1 MSSITILDE
10 NDKSELNQNISTKS
24 PKLHT
29 HTTDDIEGIFTVE
42 KGGTGVS
49 SLDANRVL
57 YASST
62 SALGQMSIPTEES
75 VLMQDTSG
83 APYWKPSSD
92 VGGATKSI
100 ITLTGYSGTTYTV
113 TNNGDEKY
121 TGTIG
126 SSESATVKVSGLG
139 VYTVN
144 CTYFGKT
151 ESKTVTINN
160 IGMYSVE
167 CYIAVFNTASYSEIS
182 TASRNGTAASMWSIG
197 DAKAVVLNGTVG
209 AYTFSNETTYM
220 FIAAFDHNSSVE
232 MADAHHMI
240 CSFAKSAAVGGK
252 DIAFVDSHYWTST
265 SSAAFKMHSSATAT
279 NSRGWASSYM
289 RKTICSQF
297 KNALPSDLRNIL
309 RSRTIY
315 TDNTGG
321 GTNNSSN
328 VTATTDYVYI
338 PSEFEVQGARTY
350 ANSYEQNHQ
359 QQLAYY
365 KNGASTIRYKSEDTS
380 SAAWWWV
387 RSPYCDPSSFSF
399 CCVSAVGGPNATDA
413 LAATGFA
420 PLITI

>member
-42 KGGTGVS
+42 KGGTGVG

-57 YASST
+57 YASSA
-62 SALGQMSIPTEES
+62 SALGQMSVPTEES

-100 ITLTGYSGTTYTV
+100 ITLNGYSGTTYTV
-113 TNNGDEKY
+113 TNYGDENY

-126 SSESATVKVSGLG
+126 DSESAKVKVNGFG
-139 VYTVN
+139 VYTIN
-144 CTYFGKT
+144 YTYMGKEKT
-151 ESKTVTINN
+151 KTVNVN
-160 IGMYSVE
+160 AIGMYTVD

-182 TASRNGTAASMWSIG
+182 TASRNGTAASLWSIG
-197 DAKAVVLNGTVG
+197 DAKAVTLNGTVG

-232 MADAHHMI
+232 MNGAHHII
-240 CSFAKSAAVGGK
+240 CSFAKSAATGGK
-252 DIAFVDSHYWTST
+252 DIAFIDTEYNTGTSNPCFHMN
-265 SSAAFKMHSSATAT
+265 SSNT
-279 NSRGWASSYM
+279 NSGGWASSYM
-289 RKTICSQF
+289 RQTICSQF
-297 KNALPSDLRNIL
+297 KNAIPSDLRNVL

-321 GTNNSSN
+321 GKNNSSY
-328 VTATTDYVYI
+328 VTATTDTVYI
-338 PSEFEVQGARTY
+338 PSEFEVQGARSY

-365 KNGASTIRYKSEDTS
+365 KNGASKKRYKSSDVST
-380 SAAWWWV
+380 AAWWWV
-387 RSPYCDPSSFSF
+387 RSPFYSLGNTF
-399 CCVSAVGGPNATDA
+399 CYVHNGGSPYYFNASYA
-413 LAATGFA
+413 GGFA

>member
-24 PKLHT
+24 PKVHT
-29 HTTDDIEGIFTVE
+29 HTTNDIEGIFTVE
-42 KGGTGVS
+42 KGGTGVG

-57 YASST
+57 YASSA
-62 SALGQMSIPTEES
+62 SALGQMSVPTEES

-92 VGGATKSI
+92 IGGATKSI

-113 TNNGDEKY
+113 TNNGDESY
-121 TGTIG
+121 SGTIG
-126 SSESATVKVSGLG
+126 ASESAKVKVNGFG
-139 VYTVN
+139 VYTVS
-144 CTYFGKT
+144 YELAGKT
-151 ESKTVTINN
+151 KVKTVNVN
-160 IGMYSVE
+160 AIGLYTVD

-197 DAKAVVLNGTVG
+197 DAKAVTLNGTVG

-232 MADAHHMI
+232 MNGAHHMI
-240 CSFAKSAAVGGK
+240 CSFAKSALAGGK
-252 DIAFVDSHYWTST
+252 DIAFTDAKYDIST
-265 SSAAFKMHSSATAT
+265 LDPSFHMNSSKT
-279 NSRGWASSYM
+279 NSGGWASSYM
-289 RKTICSQF
+289 RQTICSQF
-297 KNALPSDLRNIL
+297 KNALPADLQAVL

-328 VTATTDYVYI
+328 VTATTDTVYI
-338 PSEFEVQGARTY
+338 PSEFEVQGARSY

-365 KNGASTIRYKSEDTS
+365 KNGASKRRYKSEDTS
-380 SAAWWWV
+380 EAAWWWV
-387 RSPYCDPSSFSF
+387 RSPHYYGSHSFCSVGADGSPSDPSASFAS
-399 CCVSAVGGPNATDA
+399 
-413 LAATGFA
+413 GFA
-420 PLITI
+420 PLITL

>member
-1 MSSITILDE
+1 MNSITILDE
-10 NDKSELNQNISTKS
+10 NDKSELNQSISTKS

-42 KGGTGVS
+42 KGGTGVG

-57 YASST
+57 YASSA
-62 SALGQMSIPTEES
+62 SVLGQMSVPTEES

-83 APYWKPSSD
+83 APYWTPSSD
-92 VGGATKSI
+92 IGGATKSI

-113 TNNGDEKY
+113 TNNGDENY
-121 TGTIG
+121 SGTIG
-126 SSESATVKVSGLG
+126 DSESATVKVNGFG

-160 IGMYSVE
+160 IGIYSVE

-197 DAKAVVLNGTVG
+197 DAKAVTLNGLVG
-209 AYTFSNETTYM
+209 DCQFSNETVYM
-220 FIAAFDHNSSVE
+220 FIIAFDHNSSVE
-232 MADAHHMI
+232 MNGVHHII
-240 CSFAKSAAVGGK
+240 CSFAKSALTGGK
-252 DIAFVDSHYWTST
+252 DIAFVDSRYGNLTSDACFHMN
-265 SSAAFKMHSSATAT
+265 SSNT
-279 NSRGWASSYM
+279 NSGGWASSYM
-289 RKTICSQF
+289 RQTICSQF
-297 KNALPSDLRNIL
+297 KNAMPSDLQAVL
-309 RSRTIY
+309 RTRTIY

-321 GTNNSSN
+321 GSGSNSSYI
-328 VTATTDYVYI
+328 TATTDYVYI
-338 PSEFEVQGARTY
+338 PSEFEVQGRRSY

-365 KNGASTIRYKSEDTS
+365 KNGASKRRYKSSDVS
-380 SAAWWWV
+380 KAAWWWV
-387 RSPYCDPSSFSF
+387 RSPSCYDSYTFCYVHTGGSPSSTTAY
-399 CCVSAVGGPNATDA
+399 SAG
-413 LAATGFA
+413 GFA

>member
-1 MSSITILDE
+1 MNSITILDE
-10 NDKSELNQNISTKS
+10 NDKSELNQSISTKS

-42 KGGTGVS
+42 KGGTGVG

-57 YASST
+57 YASSA

-113 TNNGDEKY
+113 TNNGDESY
-121 TGTIG
+121 SGTIG
-126 SSESATVKVSGLG
+126 SSESATVKVNGFG
-139 VYTVN
+139 VYTIS

-197 DAKAVVLNGTVG
+197 DVKAVTLNGTVG
-209 AYTFSNETTYM
+209 EYNFSNETVYM
-220 FIAAFDHNSSVE
+220 FIIAFDHNATIETGSG
-232 MADAHHMI
+232 AHMI
-240 CSFAKSAAVGGK
+240 CSFAKSAATGGK
-252 DIAFVDSHYWTST
+252 DIAFTDSHYGRPTSNPSYHMN
-265 SSAAFKMHSSATAT
+265 SSGT
-279 NSRGWASSYM
+279 NSGGWASSYM
-289 RKTICSQF
+289 RQTICSQF
-297 KNALPSDLRNIL
+297 KNAMPSDLQAVL
-309 RSRTIY
+309 RTRTIY
-315 TDNTGG
+315 TDNKG
-321 GTNNSSN
+321 GTTNSSSN

-338 PSEFEVQGARTY
+338 PSEFEVFGSRY
-350 ANSYEQNHQ
+350 NANYYEQSHQ

-365 KNGASTIRYKSEDTS
+365 KNGASKIRYKSNDVST
-380 SAAWWWV
+380 AAWWWL
-387 RSPYCDPSSFSF
+387 RSPYYNSSKNF
-399 CCVSAVGGPNATDA
+399 CSVYSDGNHDYNFANYVI
-413 LAATGFA
+413 GFA

>member
-10 NDKSELNQNISTKS
+10 NDKSELNQSISTKS

-42 KGGTGVS
+42 KGGTGVG

-62 SALGQMSIPTEES
+62 SALGQMSIPAEES

-113 TNNGDEKY
+113 TNNGDENY

-126 SSESATVKVSGLG
+126 SSESATVKVNGFG
-139 VYTVN
+139 VYTVS
-144 CTYFGKT
+144 YELAGKT
-151 ESKTVTINN
+151 KVKTVNVNTI
-160 IGMYSVE
+160 GLYTMD
-167 CYIAVFNTASYSEIS
+167 CYIALFNNASYSEIS
-182 TASRNGTAASMWSIG
+182 TASRNGTAASLWSLG
-197 DAKAVVLNGTVG
+197 DAKAVTLNGTVG

-232 MADAHHMI
+232 MNGEHHMI
-240 CSFAKSAAVGGK
+240 CSFAKSAATGGK
-252 DIAFVDSHYWTST
+252 DIAFVDAKYDTST
-265 SSAAFKMHSSATAT
+265 SNPCFHMNSSTT
-279 NSRGWASSYM
+279 NNGGWASSYM
-289 RKTICSQF
+289 RQTICSQF
-297 KNALPSDLRNIL
+297 KNAMPTDLQAVL
-309 RSRTIY
+309 RTRTIY

-321 GTNNSSN
+321 GSGNNSSN
-328 VTATTDYVYI
+328 VTATTDTVYI
-338 PSEFEVQGARTY
+338 PSEFEVQGSRKY
-350 ANSYEQNHQ
+350 ANSYERNHQ

-365 KNGASTIRYKSEDTS
+365 RNGASKIRYKSDNVST
-380 SAAWWWV
+380 AAWWWV
-387 RSPYCDPSSFSF
+387 RSPYYNNSYYF
-399 CCVSAVGGPNATDA
+399 CNVYTDGSPDNVYA
-413 LAATGFA
+413 KHAYGFA
-420 PLITI
+420 PIITI

>member
-42 KGGTGVS
+42 KGGTGVG

-62 SALGQMSIPTEES
+62 SALGQMSVPTEES

-113 TNNGDEKY
+113 TNNGDENY
-121 TGTIG
+121 SGTIG
-126 SSESATVKVSGLG
+126 DSESATVKVNGFG
-139 VYTVN
+139 VYTVSY
-144 CTYFGKT
+144 TYMGKEKT
-151 ESKTVTINN
+151 KTVNVNAIGLYTVDCYAALFNN
-160 IGMYSVE
+160 
-167 CYIAVFNTASYSEIS
+167 ASYSDIS
-182 TASRNGTAASMWSIG
+182 TASRNGTAASLWSLG
-197 DAKAVVLNGTVG
+197 DAKAVTLNGTVG
-209 AYTFSNETTYM
+209 VYTFSNETTYM
-220 FIAAFDHNSSVE
+220 FIVAFDHNSSVE
-232 MADAHHMI
+232 MAGAHHMI
-240 CSFAKSAAVGGK
+240 CSFAKSSLTGGK
-252 DIAFVDSHYWTST
+252 DIAFTDAQYGTSK
-265 SSAAFKMHSSATAT
+265 SSPCFHMNSSKT
-279 NSRGWASSYM
+279 NSGGWANSYM
-289 RKTICSQF
+289 RQTICSQF
-297 KNALPSDLRNIL
+297 KNAIPSDLKAVL
-309 RSRTIY
+309 RQRTIY

-328 VTATTDYVYI
+328 VTATTDTVYI
-338 PSEFEVQGARTY
+338 PSEFEVQGSRTY

-365 KNGASTIRYKSEDTS
+365 KNGASKIRYKSSDVST
-380 SAAWWWV
+380 AAWWWV
-387 RSPYCDPSSFSF
+387 RSPGSNGTYF
-399 CCVSAVGGPNATDA
+399 CLVTTGGSPNPYGAYYA
-413 LAATGFA
+413 FGFA

>member
-42 KGGTGVS
+42 KGGTGVG
-49 SLDANRVL
+49 SLGANRVL

-62 SALGQMSIPTEES
+62 SALGQMSVPTEES

-83 APYWKPSSD
+83 APYWKSSSD

-126 SSESATVKVSGLG
+126 SSESATVKVNGFG
-139 VYTVN
+139 VYTISY
-144 CTYFGKT
+144 TYMGKEKT
-151 ESKTVTINN
+151 KTVNVN
-160 IGMYSVE
+160 AIGLYTVD
-167 CYIAVFNTASYSEIS
+167 CYIALFNTASYSEIS

-197 DAKAVVLNGTVG
+197 DVKAVTLNGTVG
-209 AYTFSNETTYM
+209 AYTFSNETVYM
-220 FIAAFDHNSSVE
+220 FVAAFDHNSSVE
-232 MADAHHMI
+232 TAGAHHMI
-240 CSFAKSAAVGGK
+240 CSFAKSAATGGK
-252 DIAFVDSHYWTST
+252 DIAFTDTEYNNNTSNPCFHMN
-265 SSAAFKMHSSATAT
+265 SSST
-279 NSRGWASSYM
+279 NSGGWASSYM
-289 RKTICSQF
+289 RQTICSQF
-297 KNALPSDLRNIL
+297 KNAMPSDLQAVL
-309 RSRTIY
+309 RTRTIY

-321 GTNNSSN
+321 GNNNSSD
-328 VTATTDYVYI
+328 VTATTDYVYL
-338 PSEFEVQGARTY
+338 PSEFEVQGSRRY

-365 KNGASTIRYKSEDTS
+365 KNGASKIRYKSNNTS
-380 SAAWWWV
+380 AAAWWWL
-387 RSPYCDPSSFSF
+387 RSPYYGLSYRF
-399 CCVSAVGGPNATDA
+399 CIVAAGGGPNSNSAGNA
-413 LAATGFA
+413 YGFA

>member
-42 KGGTGVS
+42 KGGTGVG

-62 SALGQMSIPTEES
+62 SALGQMSMPTEES

-113 TNNGDEKY
+113 TNNGDEHY
-121 TGTIG
+121 RGTIG
-126 SSESATVKVSGLG
+126 SSESAKVKVNGFG
-139 VYTVN
+139 VYTID

-197 DAKAVVLNGTVG
+197 DVKAVTLNGLVG
-209 AYTFSNETTYM
+209 DYQFSNETVYM
-220 FIAAFDHNSSVE
+220 FIIAFDHNSSVE
-232 MADAHHMI
+232 MNGAHHMI
-240 CSFAKSAAVGGK
+240 CSFAKSAAAGGK
-252 DIAFVDSHYWTST
+252 DIAFVDSHDGYNT
-265 SSAAFKMHSSATAT
+265 SAAAFHMNSSNT
-279 NSRGWASSYM
+279 NSGGWKNSYM
-289 RKTICSQF
+289 RSDICSQF
-297 KNALPSDLRNIL
+297 KNAMPSDLQAVL

-315 TDNTGG
+315 TDNTGD
-321 GTNNSSN
+321 GTHNSSN

-338 PSEFEVQGARTY
+338 PSEFEVQGRRSY
-350 ANSYEQNHQ
+350 ANSYEHNHQ

-365 KNGASTIRYKSEDTS
+365 KNGASKIRYKSDDTS
-380 SAAWWWV
+380 TAAWWWV
-387 RSPYCDPSSFSF
+387 RSPRYNYSYYF
-399 CCVSAVGGPNATDA
+399 CFVYTDGSPNYYHASRA
-413 LAATGFA
+413 IGFA

>member
-42 KGGTGVS
+42 KGGTGVG

-57 YASST
+57 YASSA
-62 SALGQMSIPTEES
+62 SALGQMSVPIEES

-100 ITLTGYSGTTYTV
+100 ITLNGYSGTTYTV
-113 TNNGDEKY
+113 TNYGDENY

-126 SSESATVKVSGLG
+126 DSESAKVKVNGFG
-139 VYTVN
+139 VYTVSY
-144 CTYFGKT
+144 TYMGKEKT
-151 ESKTVTINN
+151 KTVNVNTI
-160 IGMYSVE
+160 GLYTVD
-167 CYIAVFNTASYSEIS
+167 CYAALFKTASYSEIS
-182 TASRNGTAASMWSIG
+182 TASRNGTAASLWSLG
-197 DAKAVVLNGTVG
+197 DAKAVTLNGTVG

-232 MADAHHMI
+232 MNGAHHII
-240 CSFAKSAAVGGK
+240 CSFAKSAATGGK
-252 DIAFVDSHYWTST
+252 DIAFIDTKYYTGTSKPCFHMN
-265 SSAAFKMHSSATAT
+265 SSNT
-279 NSRGWASSYM
+279 NSGGWASSYM
-289 RKTICSQF
+289 RQTICSQF
-297 KNALPSDLRNIL
+297 KNAIPSDLQAVL
-309 RSRTIY
+309 RTRTIY

-321 GTNNSSN
+321 GKNNSSY
-328 VTATTDYVYI
+328 VTATTDTVYI
-338 PSEFEVQGARTY
+338 PSEFEVQGARSY

-365 KNGASTIRYKSEDTS
+365 KNGASKTRYRSDKTS
-380 SAAWWWV
+380 TAAVWWV
-387 RSPYCDPSSFSF
+387 RSPNYTDSVTF
-399 CCVSAVGGPNATDA
+399 CGVYADGSPTNTDA
-413 LAATGFA
+413 YGAYGFA

>member
-42 KGGTGVS
+42 KGGTGVG

-57 YASST
+57 YASSA
-62 SALGQMSIPTEES
+62 SALGQMSVPTEES

-100 ITLTGYSGTTYTV
+100 ITLNGYSGTIYTV
-113 TNNGDEKY
+113 TNNNGERY

-126 SSESATVKVSGLG
+126 DSESATVKVSSFG
-139 VYTVN
+139 VCTINLNYSGTVRN
-144 CTYFGKT
+144 K
-151 ESKTVTINN
+151 KITINN
-160 IGMYSVE
+160 IGMYTVD
-167 CYIAVFNTASYSEIS
+167 CYIAVFNNASYSEIS
-182 TASRNGTAASMWSIG
+182 TAAKNGTAASLWSLG
-197 DAKAVVLNGTVG
+197 DAKAVTLNGTVG
-209 AYTFSNETTYM
+209 SYQFSNETTYM

-232 MADAHHMI
+232 MNGKHHMI
-240 CSFAKSAAVGGK
+240 CSFAKSSLTGGK
-252 DIAFVDSHYWTST
+252 DIAFTDTEYNKST
-265 SSAAFKMHSSATAT
+265 SSPCFHMNSSNT
-279 NSRGWASSYM
+279 NSGGWASSYM
-289 RKTICSQF
+289 RQTICSQF
-297 KNALPSDLRNIL
+297 KNAMPSDLQNVL

-328 VTATTDYVYI
+328 VTATSDYVYL
-338 PSEFEVQGARTY
+338 PSEFEVQVARSY
-350 ANSYEQNHQ
+350 ANSYEKNHQ

-365 KNGASTIRYKSEDTS
+365 KNGASKIRYKSDDTS
-380 SAAWWWV
+380 EAAWWWV
-387 RSPYCDPSSFSF
+387 RSPFYTDSDTF
-399 CCVSAVGGPNATDA
+399 CCVYTDGSTYANFAYHA
-413 LAATGFA
+413 LGFA
-420 PLITI
+420 PLITL

>member
-10 NDKSELNQNISTKS
+10 NDKSELNQSISTKS

-29 HTTDDIEGIFTVE
+29 HTTNDIEGIFTVE
-42 KGGTGVS
+42 NGGTGVG
-49 SLDANRVL
+49 SLNVNRVL
-57 YASST
+57 YAASE

-100 ITLTGYSGTTYTV
+100 ITLNGYSGTSYTV

-126 SSESATVKVSGLG
+126 DSESATVKVNGFG
-139 VYTVN
+139 VYTIN

-197 DAKAVVLNGTVG
+197 DAKAVTLNGTVG
-209 AYTFSNETTYM
+209 AYTFSNKTVYM
-220 FIAAFDHNSSVE
+220 FIIAFDHNATIETGSG
-232 MADAHHMI
+232 AHMI
-240 CSFAKSAAVGGK
+240 CSFAKNAPTGGK
-252 DIAFVDSHYWTST
+252 DIAFTDARYANPTSNPCFHMN
-265 SSAAFKMHSSATAT
+265 SSNT
-279 NSRGWASSYM
+279 NSGGWASSYM
-289 RKTICSQF
+289 RQTICSQF
-297 KNALPSDLRNIL
+297 KNVMPDDLQAVL
-309 RSRTIY
+309 RTRTIY

-321 GTNNSSN
+321 DTDNSSN
-328 VTATTDYVYI
+328 VTATSDYVYL
-338 PSEFEVQGARTY
+338 PSEFEVHGARKY

-365 KNGASTIRYKSEDTS
+365 KNGASKIRYKSNDVST
-380 SAAWWWV
+380 AAWWWC
-387 RSPYCDPSSFSF
+387 RSPCYDYGFDF
-399 CCVSAVGGPNATDA
+399 CLVGTSGGFATDNATYSI
-413 LAATGFA
+413 GFV